1 MVKRKKR
8 LQKGIESLEN
18 VIEIH
23 REKKKTAEGEGNLE
37 LADYYDREIEARI
50 KDKERREKLLEKQ

>member
-23 REKKKTAEGEGNLE
+23 KEKKKIAEEEGNLE
-37 LADYYDREIEARI
+37 LADYYDREIKAKI
-50 KDKERREKLLEKQ
+50 IDKERREELLKKQ